1 MQERRAP
8 GRRAFTLVEM
18 LVVVFVIAILVT
30 IVVGVSKVVISR
42 AAKDRTIINM
52 KVILGAVDAYH
63 ELTGSYP
70 SNPDWVRDPA
80 TFPVPVKPAVGW
92 TDRDWVAYQR
102 GKHLYGQLD
111 AIPQAQAKLSPLGK
125 DAILSISGSSVFVD
139 GFRKYMA
146 YFRDQGAGGTPLV
159 VSAGA
164 DGDFGTPEDNIRSD
178 DR

>member
-1 MQERRAP
+1 MQDRRTP
-8 GRRAFTLVEM
+8 GRKAFTLVEM

-30 IVVGVSKVVISR
+30 IVVGVSRVVISR
-42 AAKDRTIINM
+42 AAKDQTIIRM
-52 KVILGAVDAYH
+52 KVILGAVDAFH

-70 SNPDWVRDPA
+70 SDGDPA
-80 TFPVPVKPAVGW
+80 TFPPKPTVGW
-92 TDRDWVAYQR
+92 TDRDWEAYQR
-102 GKHLYGQLD
+102 GKHLYKQLY
-111 AIPQAQAKLSPLGK
+111 AIPHARAKLSPLGK
-125 DAILSISGSSVFVD
+125 DAILSISEGLVFVD